1 MSWEQ
6 VYEQWKN
13 NTDLEENLKKQ
24 LADLEEDPEKLE
36 DAFYAPL
43 EFGTAGMRGILG
55 PGINRM
61 NIYTVRQATEGLAR
75 FMDEQDDETRRR
87 GVAIAYDSRH
97 MSPEFALEAAK
108 TLAKHDIP
116 SYVFESLRPTP
127 ELSFAV
133 RYLKTF
139 TGIMITASHNP
150 AAYNGYKI
158 YGQDGGQMPPA
169 DADALTTYVR
179 AIDNPLEIDVLS
191 DEEVE
196 HSGLINIIGE
206 EVDTPYLKNVKTVT
220 INQALV
226 DEMGKELKLVYTP
239 LHGTGK
245 MLGEKALKQAGFEKF
260 MLVPEQAVADP
271 DFSTV
276 KSPNPEEHS
285 AFEYAIRLGEQEDA
299 DLLIATDPD
308 ADRLGAAVRL
318 PDGSY
323 QVLSGNQIGALLVQY
338 ILEAHKTAGTLPEN
352 AAVLKSIVSS
362 ELPTAIAKA
371 YGATMFNVLTGFK
384 FIAEKIQQFEEDHSH
399 TFMFGFEESYGYLV
413 KPFVRDKDAIQA
425 LVMLAEVAAYYKKQG
440 KNLYDALQDIFAK
453 YGYYSE
459 KTISVTLSG
468 LEGPAKIKAI
478 MDKFRTEAP
487 STLGGVKVVQTEDFK
502 QLTRV
507 GLDGQAEKL
516 TTPPSDVLKYVME
529 DESWIAVRPSGTE
542 PKIKF
547 YIGVKGAD
555 QGTADARIAE
565 LETAINEVTGA

>member
-1 MSWEQ
+1 MSWEE

-13 NTDLEENLKKQ
+13 DANLEENLKKQ
-24 LADLEEDPEKLE
+24 LADLEDDPEKLE

-55 PGINRM
+55 AGINRM

-75 FMDEQDDETRRR
+75 FMEEQDPETRRR

-97 MSPEFALEAAK
+97 FSPEFAMEAAK

-116 SYVFESLRPTP
+116 SFVFESLRPTP

-150 AAYNGYKI
+150 AAYNGYKV
-158 YGQDGGQMPPA
+158 YGEDGGQMPPA
-169 DADALTTYVR
+169 DADALTRYVR
-179 AIDNPLEIDVLS
+179 SIENPLKIEVLTE
-191 DEEVE
+191 EEVK
-196 HSGLINIIGE
+196 HSGLLHIIGE
-206 EVDTPYLKNVKTVT
+206 DVDLPYLENVKTVT
-220 INQALV
+220 IDQDLV
-226 DEMGKELKLVYTP
+226 NEMGKDLKLVYTP

-245 MLGEKALKQAGFEKF
+245 MLGERALKQAGFEKF
-260 MLVPEQAVADP
+260 VLVPEQAVADP
-271 DFSTV
+271 NFSTV

-285 AFEYAIRLGEQEDA
+285 AFEYAIQLGEKEGA
-299 DLLIATDPD
+299 DLLVATDPD

-323 QVLSGNQIGALLVQY
+323 QVLSGNQIGALMVKY
-338 ILEAHKTAGTLPEN
+338 ILEAHKNAGTLPTN

-362 ELPTAIAKA
+362 ELPTAIAKS

-399 TFMFGFEESYGYLV
+399 SFMFGFEESYGYLV

-425 LVMLAEVAAYYKKQG
+425 LVLIAEVAAFYKKQG
-440 KNLYDALQDIFAK
+440 KTLYDGLQDIFAE
-453 YGYYSE
+453 YGYYEE

-468 LEGPAKIKAI
+468 LEGPSKIKAI
-478 MDKFRTEAP
+478 MAKFRNEAP
-487 STLGGVKVVQTEDFK
+487 KTLGNVPVVQTEDFK
-502 QLTRV
+502 ELTCV
-507 GLDGQAEKL
+507 NVDGTITKM
-516 TTPPSDVLKYVME
+516 TTPPSDVLKYQMA
-529 DESWIAVRPSGTE
+529 DDSWVAVRPSGTE

-547 YIGVKGAD
+547 YIGVKGAS
-555 QGTADARIAE
+555 QKAADDRVAE
-565 LETAINEVTGA
+565 LEAAINEITAE